1 MQRAIICV
9 DDEKSISWGVQQQIA
24 RSFPNKYLLEIAE
37 SGEEALEIL
46 QELREMNIELFMLIT
61 DQMMPG
67 LKGHELI
74 KEINEKSPS
83 SKCILLTGYAEEN
96 ILNQVSNLNVYK
108 ILKKPWEFE
117 ELAKSISE
125 ADTN

>member
-1 MQRAIICV
+1 MQKAIICV

-46 QELREMNIELFMLIT
+46 QEFKEMNIELFMLIT

-67 LKGHELI
+67 IKGHELI

-83 SKCILLTGYAEEN
+83 SKCILLTGYAEDN
-96 ILNQVSNLNVYK
+96 ILNQISNLNVYK
-108 ILKKPWEFE
+108 ILKKPWEFD
-117 ELAKSISE
+117 ELARFISE

>member
-1 MQRAIICV
+1 MQKAIICV
-9 DDEKSISWGVQQQIA
+9 DDEKSISWGIQQQIA
-24 RSFPNKYLLEIAE
+24 RTFPNKYLLEIAE

-46 QELREMNIELFMLIT
+46 QEFKEMNIELFMLIT

-83 SKCILLTGYAEEN
+83 SKCILLTGYAEDN
-96 ILNQVSNLNVYK
+96 ILNQISNLNVFK

-117 ELAKSISE
+117 ELTKSISE

>member
-1 MQRAIICV
+1 MQKAIICV

-46 QELREMNIELFMLIT
+46 QEFKEMNIELFMLIT

-67 LKGHELI
+67 IKGHELI

-117 ELAKSISE
+117 ELARSISE